1 MTNSKIKLI
10 VILGPTA
17 SGKTKLAVELARQF
31 DGEIVS
37 ADSRQV
43 YRGMD
48 IGTGKDLNEYK
59 VKSHLPAG
67 EAGKSKVKN
76 IEIPHHLIDVVDPQT
91 QFTVADFKRLADE
104 AIADIVSRGKLP
116 LLVGGSGLYLQAVV
130 DNFLLEENDGVDE
143 KLRNE
148 LEAQTIEALYD
159 KLLKKSPAFAKR
171 LNNSDR
177 NNKRRLIRYLE
188 LEQPGKIQHTVAPEK
203 KYESLVLGL
212 MPEKEL
218 MESKISK
225 RLIERL
231 EKEDMVGEVENLRN
245 SGVSDQRLRDFGLE
259 YRYILD
265 YLLEKY
271 SYEVLVERL
280 NIAIRQFAKRQ
291 ITWFRRWERQ
301 GQKIEWIEDNAR
313 SGERVSNFIKM
324 ANIK

>member
-1 MTNSKIKLI
+1 MTNIKKTKLI

-31 DGEIVS
+31 SGEIVS

-48 IGTGKDLNEYK
+48 IGTGKDLSDYVAN
-59 VKSHLPAG
+59 P
-67 EAGKSKVKN
+67 KSKIQNQKS
-76 IEIPHHLIDVVDPQT
+76 IAYHLIDVVEPQV
-91 QFTVADFKRLADE
+91 QFTVADFKKLADE
-104 AIADIVSRGKLP
+104 AITDIASRGRLP

-130 DNFLLEENDGVDE
+130 DNFLLEENIGVDE
-143 KLRNE
+143 KLRTE
-148 LEAQTIEALYD
+148 LEGQTIEYLFD

-188 LEQPGKIQHTVAPEK
+188 IEQTGKIQHPVAPEK
-203 KYESLVLGL
+203 KYDCLVLGL

-218 MESKISK
+218 MEGKIKK

-231 EKEDMVGEVENLRN
+231 ENEDMVGEVERLRR
-245 SGVSDQRLRDFGLE
+245 SGVTDERLKEFGLE
-259 YRYILD
+259 YRYITE

-271 SYEVLVERL
+271 DYETLIERL

-291 ITWFRRWERQ
+291 ITWFRRWEKM
-301 GQKIEWIEDNAR
+301 GQEVIWVENLQVATEKIKSFLLN
-313 SGERVSNFIKM
+313 
-324 ANIK
+324 